1 MKHLVLLTGAA
12 AAVVMISGCRP
23 DLDQGEYGAEE
34 KQWLNIIQSNYSGY
48 RPPRIAPPATVDRA
62 TPEALEKQREQQEL
76 ERQQE
81 ADAGKETVS
90 EVTPAAENDAA
101 AADKKE
107 DTAAP
112 ADAKKAEADQ
122 AAPADAKKAEVDKAA
137 PADAKK
143 AEADKAAP
151 ADVKKAEAA
160 PAADADCI
168 IHTVAPGE
176 TLGSIA
182 RKYYGKASLFEIIV
196 KANPQL
202 KDPKRI
208 RIGTKLSIPKL

>member
-1 MKHLVLLTGAA
+1 MKHLALLTGAA

-76 ERQQE
+76 NQQQE
-81 ADAGKETVS
+81 ADSGKETVS
-90 EVTPAAENDAA
+90 EVVPAAENDAA
-101 AADKKE
+101 AADKKADE
-107 DTAAP
+107 TEPGKETVVP
-112 ADAKKAEADQ
+112 AETKKAD
-122 AAPADAKKAEVDKAA
+122 
-137 PADAKK
+137 
-143 AEADKAAP
+143 ADKAAP
-151 ADVKKAEAA
+151 AEAKKADAA

-182 RKYYGKASLFEIIV
+182 RK
-196 KANPQL
+196 
-202 KDPKRI
+202 
-208 RIGTKLSIPKL
+208 

>member
-112 ADAKKAEADQ
+112 ADAKKAEAD
-122 AAPADAKKAEVDKAA
+122 
-137 PADAKK
+137 
-143 AEADKAAP
+143 KAAP